1 MLLSG
6 QVAVVTGG
14 ASEHG
19 IGRATACLF
28 AQYGAYVAVLD
39 IDGQGAQQA
48 GDSLGSEHRGY
59 HCDVTKG
66 SEVQT
71 VFSQVASDLGS
82 PSILVNNAGITQP
95 KRIAE
100 ITEADYDK
108 VLDVNLKGTF
118 LCSKAVL
125 PYMRRLGSGSIICMS
140 SVSAKRGGGIFGGPH
155 YSAAKAGIL
164 GLARAMAR
172 ELAPEGHHQG
182 ENESRA
188 RGRYCKLHSN
198 GEDRPTN
205 RRRTRMPVFCQSTIR
220 VRYRRGN
227 GRERRHAHRLIG
239 LYTEAQR
246 PLRTHYFSMSRRP
259 SGQTKSISSLCS
271 PCLCGESNQKLSLP
285 PLESKMIMITIYLK
299 FGTREKGGVR
309 YDKDVTVSTQQT
321 KLSVFNSR
329 VRLV

>member
-28 AQYGAYVAVLD
+28 AQYGAHVAVLD
-39 IDGQGAQQA
+39 IDGQGAQLA

-59 HCDVTKG
+59 HCDVTIG

-108 VLDVNLKGTF
+108 VLDVNLRGTF

-172 ELAPEGHHQG
+172 ELAPEG
-182 ENESRA
+182 
-188 RGRYCKLHSN
+188 
-198 GEDRPTN
+198 
-205 RRRTRMPVFCQSTIR
+205 IR
-220 VRYRRGN
+220 VNAIAPGLIHTDITRGKMSP
-227 GRERRHAHRLIG
+227 EQ
-239 LYTEAQR
+239 EADIV
-246 PLRTHYFSMSRRP
+246 
-259 SGQTKSISSLCS
+259 KSIPMGRIGQPIDVARACLFFAS
-271 PCLCGESNQKLSLP
+271 PLSEYVTGEVMDVN
-285 PLESKMIMITIYLK
+285 
-299 FGTREKGGVR
+299 GGMHI
-309 YDKDVTVSTQQT
+309 D
-321 KLSVFNSR
+321 
-329 VRLV
+329 